1 AALRP
6 CLARPRARHA
16 GADAG
21 LPPHARHR
29 RRLDDAPGF
38 GGRRADA
45 RGPSRRALPPG
56 LGRHHRALQHHH
68 PPRWARRR
76 RRAAGGPRARSRPGG
91 RGPARFPHPLK
102 LTLMTYRLPFLALA
116 FCLVFLAACGGDTD
130 SRPAPTAV
138 QEPDEA
144 PATTAPADE
153 PAVDFDGPAFEMT
166 MTPVG
171 NQMLFEQTE
180 FTVQP

>member
-1 AALRP
+1 
-6 CLARPRARHA
+6 
-16 GADAG
+16 
-21 LPPHARHR
+21 
-29 RRLDDAPGF
+29 
-38 GGRRADA
+38 
-45 RGPSRRALPPG
+45 
-56 LGRHHRALQHHH
+56 
-68 PPRWARRR
+68 
-76 RRAAGGPRARSRPGG
+76 
-91 RGPARFPHPLK
+91 
-102 LTLMTYRLPFLALA
+102 MTYRLPFLALA

-180 FTVQP
+180 FTVQPGQTVRITFENTATTPAMTHNVVFLRTRDDIDPVGQAALTAADNEYIPASEMNRILAYTPLAEPGETVTVEFTAPSTPGDYPYICTFPGHYMMMQGTMTVAS